1 MSNKNK
7 NKNNN
12 NKMEKDVKKIKTKNE
27 KHKKRRWDTILV
39 GIGMATAFV
48 IVLMKLT
55 GYWPCEIILSLQIEQ
70 ISLPLLTTI
79 SSKYRINV
87 ISETVGLTIS
97 FPFNISIIIAGKFAP
112 AKVVKIVPPPN
123 LGFISIILRIP
134 SADSFI

>member
-1 MSNKNK
+1 MRNKNK
-7 NKNNN
+7 NK

-70 ISLPLLTTI
+70 ISCDKSI
-79 SSKYRINV
+79 QENV
-87 ISETVGLTIS
+87 S
-97 FPFNISIIIAGKFAP
+97 SIIIEGKFAP